1 MQISLGAAKPSPRAL
16 PALSPAAIAA
26 CAVLFALALRLLL
39 LPGFGGTDDVTYA
52 LRGAEIAQGI
62 WRPGT
67 HIGELRYGINLPIAL
82 FATLFGTGTLALTG
96 WSLLSSVVEVGLVAW
111 FGAVV
116 WSRGAGL
123 AAGFVLAVTPLHI
136 VLGGRTLADAPLA
149 MLVTL
154 AFVAFASA
162 ERSGSRVRYLA
173 AGLACGACWW
183 IKPTVA
189 VPLYLAMALYIVVA
203 RRLDVRWLYTAL
215 GCALMIGA
223 ELVFL
228 KAISNDPFSTFKAL
242 LPFLDNHRQYRGD
255 PMWGSNSPWFYFR
268 RMFLDGREMWLVPFV
283 AVAGAATLAHRLA
296 TARRPAATATAA
308 ADRFVLFWA
317 ATLIGIFSFF
327 VFSLHPVRFIPKQEN
342 YASLFLAPLALLA
355 AVALMRL
362 PVAARVALAVVL
374 AAGGLAL
381 AGIDQQSHRQ
391 KYSRMVQALEFA
403 RAQPDATVLVSAQTA
418 TAGRMRE
425 LTRQGA
431 RAPGLEELAE
441 VDRFVGADTPEAS
454 KALFI
459 VLEPSSPERSDS
471 VLWPKI
477 SALARCAQ
485 PVRELPAESA
495 GAGVTALRLADWLRH
510 NLPPAAGRQIGFV
523 EPLLHPPA
531 ASVLA
536 VPAACRASVA
546 HGPR

>member
-1 MQISLGAAKPSPRAL
+1 M
-16 PALSPAAIAA
+16 
-26 CAVLFALALRLLL
+26 
-39 LPGFGGTDDVTYA
+39 
-52 LRGAEIAQGI
+52 
-62 WRPGT
+62 
-67 HIGELRYGINLPIAL
+67 
-82 FATLFGTGTLALTG
+82 
-96 WSLLSSVVEVGLVAW
+96 
-111 FGAVV
+111 
-116 WSRGAGL
+116 
-123 AAGFVLAVTPLHI
+123 
-136 VLGGRTLADAPLA
+136 ADAPLA
-149 MLVTL
+149 ML
-154 AFVAFASA
+154 AFLAFASA
-162 ERSGSRVRYLA
+162 ERSRSRVGYLV

-203 RRLDVRWLYTAL
+203 RRLDVRWLHTAL
-215 GCALMIGA
+215 GCALMIGTD
-223 ELVFL
+223 LVFL
-228 KAISNDPFSTFKAL
+228 NAVSNDPFSTFKAL
-242 LPFLDNHRQYRGD
+242 LPFLDSHRQYHGD
-255 PMWGSNSPWFYFR
+255 PMWGSNSPWLYFR

-283 AVAGAATLAHRLA
+283 AMAGAATLAHRLA
-296 TARRPAATATAA
+296 TARRPAAAAATAT

-381 AGIDQQSHRQ
+381 AGIEQQGHRQ
-391 KYSRMVQALEFA
+391 KYSRMAQALEFA

-425 LTRQGA
+425 ITRQGA
-431 RAPGLEELAE
+431 RAPGLEGLAE
-441 VDRFVGADTPEAS
+441 VDRFVGADTTEAS

-477 SALARCAQ
+477 AALARCAQ

-495 GAGVTALRLADWLRH
+495 GAGVAALRLADWLRQ
-510 NLPPAAGRQIGFV
+510 NLPSAVGRQIGFV
-523 EPLLHPPA
+523 EPLLHPLA

-546 HGPR
+546 PGPR